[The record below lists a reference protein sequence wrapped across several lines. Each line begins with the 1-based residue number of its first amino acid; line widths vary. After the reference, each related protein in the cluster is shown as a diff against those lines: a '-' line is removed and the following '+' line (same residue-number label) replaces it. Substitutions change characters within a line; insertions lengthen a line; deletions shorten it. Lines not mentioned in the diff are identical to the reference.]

1 MNKSAIALYEVVKQL
16 GEFRLGPIDF
26 SVPQGS
32 VVGFIGQNGAGKSTT
47 MKLILGLLRA
57 DSGTIT
63 VSDAP
68 IGTTQYKDSIGVV
81 FDDLFLPEEMDAKAV
96 EAFAA
101 RVYSHWSKER
111 FFSYIRRFDIPETR
125 ILKQYSRGM
134 KMKLSI
140 AMALS
145 HEPKL
150 LLLDEAT
157 SGLDPIV
164 REEILDILRDYM
176 ADGERTILISSHILS
191 DLEKIADYIAFIH
204 KGQLLFMEPK
214 YRLEEEY
221 GILRI
226 SKEEAEEL
234 DPAAVIGRLD
244 NAFGEEILVRRDR
257 TPAGM
262 AVERP
267 SIEEIMIFFVKGAE
281 VCGR

>member
-1 MNKSAIALYEVVKQL
+1 
-16 GEFRLGPIDF
+16 
-26 SVPQGS
+26 
-32 VVGFIGQNGAGKSTT
+32 
-47 MKLILGLLRA
+47 
-57 DSGTIT
+57 
-63 VSDAP
+63 
-68 IGTTQYKDSIGVV
+68 
-81 FDDLFLPEEMDAKAV
+81 
-96 EAFAA
+96 
-101 RVYSHWSKER
+101 
-111 FFSYIRRFDIPETR
+111 
-125 ILKQYSRGM
+125 
-134 KMKLSI
+134 MKLSI

-226 SKEEAEEL
+226 SKEEAKEL
-234 DPAAVIGRLD
+234 DPAAVIGRRD

-257 TPAGM
+257 IPAGM
-262 AVERP
+262 AMERP